1 MIAGRNISNLRYAD
15 ATIFMA
21 EKRGTNEP
29 LDEIERREWKSWLK
43 TQHLKKKDHG
53 IQSHY
58 FMANIWGNNGNSNRF
73 YFLGL
78 QNHCSHEIKRCLLL
92 GRKAMTK
99 LDSILKSR
107 DVILLTKVCILKA
120 MVFPVIMYGCE
131 LDHKEG

>member
-43 TQHLKKKDHG
+43 TQHLKKKEHG

-73 YFLGL
+73 YFLGF
-78 QNHCSHEIKRCLLL
+78 QIHC
-92 GRKAMTK
+92 K
-99 LDSILKSR
+99 L
-107 DVILLTKVCILKA
+107 
-120 MVFPVIMYGCE
+120 
-131 LDHKEG
+131 